1 MGKKLY
7 IHDGSNSGAKEGFKE
22 VQSPDLKIHDGS
34 ATNQTG
40 FKSVAKGYVHDGSA
54 TDETGFKEFY
64 VGTDQRTF
72 AIPAT
77 YSRSFRSSSG
87 GSTGAWITNGFTN
100 VQNAIRQ
107 GKFGGKGAYSTLGY
121 YDGGGAFVTACYPN
135 TYGWVGVIQFSGTGT
150 IYDITDGWSSATTI
164 NSSSLSAQIAER
176 SVVKGTPKLHLQRV
190 NTSSYSGQTGGEG
203 FSTASGDVIIAEYNA
218 SIQAGTPSLA
228 SISTS
233 NQVVYDPGGSWLS
246 RGEKFE
252 VNLTST
258 IIGNI
263 KDSSKNIAVYAETPV
278 NTNDQGLR
286 NPDNHGSNGTECA
299 VGNDNSGGQVP
310 AAASQP
316 NYVWF
321 YDYTTGAAD
330 NAGSTV
336 SGPWLEVQLDYA

>member
-1 MGKKLY
+1 VAIKRSTGSAWDEIDSPKVNVS
-7 IHDGSNSGAKEGFKE
+7 DGSDWKLVKKGFR
-22 VQSPDLKIHDGS
+22 STGS
-34 ATNQTG
+34 AW
-40 FKSVAKGYVHDGSA
+40 
-54 TDETGFKEFY
+54 DEIY
-64 VGTDQRTF
+64 AGTDQRTF

-87 GSTGAWITNGFTN
+87 GATGTWITNGFTN
-100 VQNAIRQ
+100 GQNAIRQ
-107 GKFGGKGAYSTLGY
+107 GKFGGQGAYSTLGTNPFT
-121 YDGGGAFVTACYPN
+121 GSQFITSCYPN
-135 TYGWVGVIQFSGTGT
+135 TYGWVGVIEFSGTGT

-164 NSSSLSAQIAER
+164 NSSSLATQITER
-176 SVVKGTPKLHLQRV
+176 PSVKGTPKLHLQRPY
-190 NTSSYSGQTGGEG
+190 TSSYSGQTGGEG
-203 FSTASGDVIIAEYNA
+203 FSTASGDVIVAEYNA

-246 RGEKFE
+246 RGEKFA

-263 KDSSKNIAVYAETPV
+263 KDASKNIALYAETPV
-278 NTNDQGLR
+278 NTNDDGLR
-286 NPDNHGSNGTECA
+286 DPDNHGGGTCA
-299 VGNDNSGGQVP
+299 VGNTSGFT